1 MLFQSGFNWVFS
13 GMGRCPMLIYV
24 THFGVFIEQWFENT
38 LETLANPNTDIQKIN
53 TLTAYSDLDSIEMNL
68 LGCL

>member
-1 MLFQSGFNWVFS
+1 
-13 GMGRCPMLIYV
+13 MLIYV